1 MESANEFPPT
11 KVANAC
17 NFHAGCHPFFPP
29 FVCHDSPPR
38 AIVGDGPPAG
48 DRPKTQV
55 FLGAAA
61 QDARWWAR
69 SGGVRHPHV
78 SNNAGQ
84 AVEALISEMRVSRDL
99 VSPPSSMV
107 ARFPDPERCW
117 IRIGNLPGV
126 CSKMVS
132 WPGFA
137 LEPSGARGTMDGC
150 FLCCHCQSRAS
161 QCQPVIHQPR
171 MSSECNCRT

>member
-1 MESANEFPPT
+1 MGRGGQRSQLMVVPVFFFFFFSFLSLC
-11 KVANAC
+11 NATASWA
-17 NFHAGCHPFFPP
+17 HG
-29 FVCHDSPPR
+29 DRLPR
-38 AIVGDGPPAG
+38 G